1 MVARSPRSFVLARL
15 ASALVAVVTLLFG
28 SAATRALAQSFSEYA
43 VPTANSGPMGIT
55 VGADSAL
62 WFVENKSGRVGR
74 VTTAGLVTD
83 YTAGPATSAPRGIAN
98 GSDAALWFTQSAA
111 ARLGRMDTFTNEIDV
126 AVGNA
131 GLTSP
136 LEIAAGPDGRLWFT
150 DGSNKIGA
158 VTTSG
163 AISVYPVP
171 TGSAGLEGIT
181 AGPDGA
187 LWFVENIGKI
197 GRITVQGAVTEFSLP
212 GFNSFPLRIAS
223 GPDGALW
230 FTENLGNAI
239 GRITTT
245 GAVTEFPIPTSGA
258 RPVGIAAGKDGN
270 LWFAESATNKLGR
283 ITPSGLVSEYAIPT
297 AASVPTGVVAGPD
310 GNIWFTENGANK
322 VARLNI
328 GGPCI
333 ADANTLCLN
342 GGRFRVQS
350 TWRVPAQGTSGSGAA
365 VALSVD
371 TGYFWFFAATNLEL
385 VVKVLNGCGVNSH
398 QWVFAGGLTD
408 VEVTLT
414 VTDTSTG
421 ASRVYTNPAGT
432 AFLPIQDTS
441 AFSQCP

>member
-1 MVARSPRSFVLARL
+1 
-15 ASALVAVVTLLFG
+15 
-28 SAATRALAQSFSEYA
+28 
-43 VPTANSGPMGIT
+43 MGIT

-181 AGPDGA
+181 
-187 LWFVENIGKI
+187 
-197 GRITVQGAVTEFSLP
+197 
-212 GFNSFPLRIAS
+212 S